1 MAFRRDVISSV
12 PRGSLQKEGALVGAG
27 TGVCVRTG
35 MAVNVGDAIKAGEG
49 VAGGRAVG
57 GGGASTGMEQL
68 ARVKITRAGIYI
80 LGFILRPFNK
90 KTGGRIRS
98 IDCTPKHSNLQP
110 FFIIR
115 IMTSVRLPI
124 GVMST

>member
-49 VAGGRAVG
+49 VANGRAVG

-68 ARVKITRAGIYI
+68 ARVNIINIKNIF
-80 LGFILRPFNK
+80 FILLPFNK
-90 KTGGRIRS
+90 KTGE
-98 IDCTPKHSNLQP
+98 
-110 FFIIR
+110 
-115 IMTSVRLPI
+115 
-124 GVMST
+124 